1 MNYSFYLFT
10 QLRTLIAGQGVVYDI
25 QFGIDQNLF
34 ATYETSEYNIP
45 NEPEYECMVN
55 FLKAYKNGEF
65 RTTIDSEGN
74 VLSKKDW
81 VVLLEPRSI
90 EHPILTPKKGDLLR
104 FIRTNDEDD
113 ALGEFIHM
121 ATNESIIIFADRTL
135 KLNK

>member
-74 VLSKKDW
+74 VLSNRDW
-81 VVLLEPRSI
+81 VVLIEPRDI
-90 EHPILTPKKGDLLR
+90 HHPIITPRKGDVLQ
-104 FIRTNDEDD
+104 FVRTNDEDHM
-113 ALGEFIHM
+113 LGEFLHLPS
-121 ATNESIIIFADRTL
+121 NHNLVIFANRTI